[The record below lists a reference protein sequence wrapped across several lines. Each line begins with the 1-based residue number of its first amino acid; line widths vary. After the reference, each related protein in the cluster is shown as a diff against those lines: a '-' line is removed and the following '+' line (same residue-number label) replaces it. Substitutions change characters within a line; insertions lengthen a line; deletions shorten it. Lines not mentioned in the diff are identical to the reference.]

1 MGQFENV
8 GSRLVLAQ
16 PHQLLRKLLRILE
29 RLGCLS
35 FRSALASIWRMRSR
49 VTENCWPISSSVIGI
64 HANTEPHA
72 RSTRSSRGREVR
84 QAKKEMVEA
93 NLPLVIS
100 IAKKYTNRG
109 VQFLDLIQEGNIG
122 LMKCGRQIRCR
133 PVAQFGVLRDSG
145 SS

>member
-1 MGQFENV
+1 M
-8 GSRLVLAQ
+8 
-16 PHQLLRKLLRILE
+16 P
-29 RLGCLS
+29 
-35 FRSALASIWRMRSR
+35 
-49 VTENCWPISSSVIGI
+49 
-64 HANTEPHA
+64 NTEPHA
-72 RSTRSSRGREVR
+72 RSRRYSRGREVR

-145 SS
+145 SFENTGSRAPTEKPTSVPTTR